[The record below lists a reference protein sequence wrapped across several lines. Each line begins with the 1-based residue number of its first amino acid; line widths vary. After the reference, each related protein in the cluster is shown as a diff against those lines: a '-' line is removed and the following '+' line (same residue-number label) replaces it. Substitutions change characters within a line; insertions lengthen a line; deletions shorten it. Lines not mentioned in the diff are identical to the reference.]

1 MKKKISTHRNWLIEQ
16 LKSWQETFDNPG
28 DEAGYMELEYLI
40 RKLKYRYKQ
49 MTNEDWDNIIFHL
62 WQQKGQD

>member
-1 MKKKISTHRNWLIEQ
+1 MRSQHREWLIEQ
-16 LKSWQETFDNPG
+16 LESWQETYDNPG

-40 RKLKYRYKQ
+40 RQLKYRYKQ